1 MREGMNRIATA
12 AVCAVVLAGCSMLPG
27 RGDNSRYAVRGSSAR
42 APTVNELAPKY
53 GCSPAQISEN
63 WQRAR
68 LAVARPGTPICDVLG
83 RYGEPVSVSASRA
96 PDMQLVSMLHR
107 QPSGRYYS
115 ATFVYYSDSK
125 VNRQLRRPVGKWVV
139 ERVTTSR

>member
-1 MREGMNRIATA
+1 MREKMNRIATA

-27 RGDNSRYAVRGSSAR
+27 HKSNSRYAVRGSSAR

-53 GCSPAQISEN
+53 GCTQAQIAEN

-68 LAVARPGTPICDVLG
+68 LAVPRPGTPLCDVLG
-83 RYGEPVSVSASRA
+83 RYGEPVSVSASQA
-96 PDMQLVSMLHR
+96 PEMQLVSMLHR
-107 QPSGRYYS
+107 QPNGRYYS

-139 ERVTTSR
+139 ERVTTTR